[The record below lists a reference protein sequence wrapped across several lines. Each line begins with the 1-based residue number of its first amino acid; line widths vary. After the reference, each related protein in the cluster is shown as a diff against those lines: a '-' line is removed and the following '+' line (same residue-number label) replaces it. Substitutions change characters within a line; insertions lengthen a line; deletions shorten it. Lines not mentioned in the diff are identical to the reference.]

1 MCAAIIVGFLA
12 GAITVA
18 LGVPLWVILI
28 IWLLIVIISKLDN
41 LSE

>member
-1 MCAAIIVGFLA
+1 MCGAIIVGFLV
-12 GAITVA
+12 GAIAVA
-18 LGVPLWVILI
+18 LGFPLWAILI

>member
-1 MCAAIIVGFLA
+1 MCGAIIVGFLV
-12 GAITVA
+12 GAIAVA
-18 LGVPLWVILI
+18 FGFPLWAILI